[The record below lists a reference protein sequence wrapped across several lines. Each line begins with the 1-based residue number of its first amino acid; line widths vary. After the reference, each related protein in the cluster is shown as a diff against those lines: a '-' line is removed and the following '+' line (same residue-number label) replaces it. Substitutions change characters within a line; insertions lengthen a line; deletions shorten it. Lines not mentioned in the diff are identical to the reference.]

1 MELAQAAASIKQS
14 ADQNGL
20 GFLEQLM
27 EMADNLQDY
36 DRVSRIAYRVVIQ
49 AGNEMFAPV

>member
-1 MELAQAAASIKQS
+1 MELTQATASIQQS

-27 EMADNLQDY
+27 EMADNLQEY
-36 DRVSRIAYRVVIQ
+36 NRVSRIAYRVVMQ